1 MMKELETVAK
11 KKNKGIEEIVLNLRD
26 YVTPFYFKSGYQN
39 LKEKVMQVGISHF
52 GEKEVD

>member
-1 MMKELETVAK
+1 MKELETVAK